1 MKDGVRARA
10 GLAIG
15 RTGQCPVC
23 WPAFWADEVYL
34 SKKKKV
40 YFFYGPGPAVSHS
53 RGPRSVPSLSVVQA
67 VNLT

>member
-40 YFFYGPGPAVSHS
+40 YFF
-53 RGPRSVPSLSVVQA
+53 
-67 VNLT
+67 